1 MAGGSNQ
8 RHDKTGNGKKAG
20 SSYSVDE
27 VVEMARALS
36 EGNLDWQL
44 SQRFEGELGA
54 LAGHI
59 ESLRQRLKGISLA
72 ADSSSYLLPQA
83 VMGVAGISHQGG
95 GGVNSVFELVGGGLP
110 DQGGGLEM
118 GGGGKRAD
126 GRAPDPHVFPQ
137 IAPKNRRGPA
147 GP

>member
-8 RHDKTGNGKKAG
+8 RHDKNGNGKKAG

-36 EGNLDWQL
+36 EGNLDWQF

-83 VMGVAGISHQGG
+83 VMGVAGISHQAEE
-95 GGVNSVFELVGGGLP
+95 GVNSVLELVEGVLA
-110 DQGGGLEM
+110 DQERVLEM
-118 GGGGKRAD
+118 VDEAKR
-126 GRAPDPHVFPQ
+126 
-137 IAPKNRRGPA
+137 
-147 GP
+147 